1 MTKVAI
7 TRKEKH
13 RSTNCFE
20 EGTPHACSQ
29 IHNPMHSWSSKKKKQ
44 TQIQKKKNLS
54 SKLHTKSNK
63 AFII

>member
-44 TQIQKKKNLS
+44 TQIQKKK
-54 SKLHTKSNK
+54 KSIK
-63 AFII
+63 